1 MQPCV
6 AVQRR
11 FDTLRQQTHNG
22 ILPQT
27 TTSCCQVCS
36 LRLPQCG
43 CHASTCVVLLLTC
56 CVLCLAQENERR
68 ELLQMSD
75 PQLADVARVCNR
87 YPDIEVNF
95 DVTGGE
101 TVTAGEPVQI
111 NVFMER
117 TLPEGQDLA
126 PVHCPRCVSG
136 CYFTMLLSA
145 AVLLDMPLH
154 SPVCEIGLHAQCV
167 APCHV
172 PLVPQQRA
180 SHHVVWSL

>member
-1 MQPCV
+1 
-6 AVQRR
+6 
-11 FDTLRQQTHNG
+11 
-22 ILPQT
+22 
-27 TTSCCQVCS
+27 
-36 LRLPQCG
+36 
-43 CHASTCVVLLLTC
+43 
-56 CVLCLAQENERR
+56 
-68 ELLQMSD
+68 MSD

-126 PVHCPRCVSG
+126 PVHCPRYLSA

-145 AVLLDMPLH
+145 AVLCDMPGHSLLVTLACLH
-154 SPVCEIGLHAQCV
+154 SMWL
-167 APCHV
+167 
-172 PLVPQQRA
+172 LVMIHSSLSRLQWA
-180 SHHVVWSL
+180 KYHVVWSLCLRQQQHNCSGHLRSPASRTAIGVPVLHSRAGCMYTLEMCDVVDACPTC